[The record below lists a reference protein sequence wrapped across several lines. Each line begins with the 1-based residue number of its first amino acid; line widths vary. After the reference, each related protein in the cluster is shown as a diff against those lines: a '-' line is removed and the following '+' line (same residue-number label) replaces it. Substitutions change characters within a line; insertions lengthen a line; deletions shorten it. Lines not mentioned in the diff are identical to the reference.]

1 MIRQPLRHK
10 LVFGVLV
17 FVAGLSGACATGSIE
32 KSASHAPRSAQYTMG
47 LDWDYAL
54 QPRTP
59 NYLGATPLELGNI
72 LEVGGVT
79 YVASTLGR
87 VLAISDTTA
96 RTLWDVKLSAPVSAG
111 PVVDGSG
118 VYVALS
124 SGSIKRLNIRDGS
137 EVWTYETHV
146 PIEQSLVVSD
156 GVVAS
161 VNSNNR
167 LYVLDAATGAL
178 KWRRERPRSQEFTMY
193 GQAPPLIDDGKVYAG
208 YSDGFLLAYALLNGT
223 VLWSRELAPHAR
235 FKDLDCQPVRMDDTL
250 YLASS
255 SGGVYALNVA
265 DGKTL
270 WQRDIL
276 GVSSVVAFQ
285 DSLYLSSQSG
295 VFRLDRASGAT
306 IWQNL
311 IQKDVL
317 ISALSL
323 GRKSIYVGVQRLG
336 LVVIDRVSG
345 MTEHVIDMGS
355 DFSSAPRLSPG
366 KLTAFSNRS
375 TVYRFLVDDH
385 PIGL

>member
-1 MIRQPLRHK
+1 MSQQHPRPK
-10 LVFGVLV
+10 LVFGALAI
-17 FVAGLSGACATGSIE
+17 VAAMSGACVTGAE
-32 KSASHAPRSAQYTMG
+32 TTASHAPRSAQYSMS

-54 QPRTP
+54 LPRAP
-59 NYLGATPLELGNI
+59 NYLGSTALELGNTAQN
-72 LEVGGVT
+72 GHVT
-79 YVASTLGR
+79 YVASTSGR
-87 VLAISDTTA
+87 VLAIDDKTA
-96 RTLWDVKLSAPVSAG
+96 LPIWDVKFSAPVSAG
-111 PVVDGSG
+111 PVIVGNG

-124 SGSIKRLNIRDGS
+124 SGSIKRLHIKDGS
-137 EVWTYETHV
+137 EVWSYETNV
-146 PIEQSLVVSD
+146 PIEQSLAVSD
-156 GVVAS
+156 GVVAC
-161 VNSNNR
+161 VNGNNR
-167 LYVLDAATGAL
+167 LYVLDATTGAL

-193 GQAPPLIDDGKVYAG
+193 GQATPLIDDGKVYAG
-208 YSDGFLLAYALLNGT
+208 YSDGFLVAYALLNGT

-235 FKDLDCQPVRMDDTL
+235 FKDLDCKPIRMGNVL

-255 SGGVYALNVA
+255 SGGVYALNVE

-295 VFRLDRASGAT
+295 VFRLDRESGAT
-306 IWQNL
+306 IWQNQ
-311 IQKDVL
+311 IQEDVL

-323 GRKSIYVGVQRLG
+323 GKNSIYVSVQRLG

-345 MTEHVIDMGS
+345 MTRHIVDMGS
-355 DFSSAPRLSPG
+355 DFSSAPVLTPG

-375 TVYRFLVDDH
+375 TVYKFLVDDF